1 MDSRLRGAA
10 PCLKAALHHHR
21 AHPGDRMEGLGKFAQ
36 VEGLGG
42 QVEQPLAPP
51 DLVPLPR
58 GIELARIG

>member
-1 MDSRLRGAA
+1 
-10 PCLKAALHHHR
+10 
-21 AHPGDRMEGLGKFAQ
+21 MEGLGKFAQ

-58 GIELARIG
+58 GMEPAQIG